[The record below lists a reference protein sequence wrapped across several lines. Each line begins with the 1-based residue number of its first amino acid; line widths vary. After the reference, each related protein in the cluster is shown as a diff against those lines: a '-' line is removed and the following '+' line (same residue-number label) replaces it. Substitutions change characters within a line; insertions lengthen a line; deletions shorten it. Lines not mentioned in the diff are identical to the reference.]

1 MNRQNKKLIF
11 RRLISSYLSSVISI
25 SLVLVLVGFLGII
38 SVNTKMLTDY
48 LKENI
53 KLSVIM
59 NDDATSED
67 AGRLLR
73 DVEKGRYVK
82 KAELIT
88 KEQGAKEM
96 KELLGN
102 DFLEVFENN
111 PIPYSIDVYLKADY
125 FAADSISFIRS
136 DISRKE
142 GVRELVYQES
152 LVDAINGNVRKAGII
167 FSAVIILLAFVSLV
181 LINNTVRL
189 NIFAK
194 KESIRTMIMVGAKR
208 SYIRGPF
215 MTKAFYQGMVSGLVA
230 DAALGGLLYYVNN
243 EFGELFSIVSP
254 VYIYA
259 VLLAVLLLGIIICL
273 ASTWNVINRLIAAP
287 ADELYY

>member
-1 MNRQNKKLIF
+1 
-11 RRLISSYLSSVISI
+11 
-25 SLVLVLVGFLGII
+25 
-38 SVNTKMLTDY
+38 
-48 LKENI
+48 
-53 KLSVIM
+53 M